1 VEKEDEGRKGGRKGT
16 LPRKY
21 FLLPET
27 IGAEAA
33 GSISLTCIKMHFA
46 GMQLTEEEKK
56 RKMMMKKKKKKKRR
70 KRKEMKEN
78 SNKRK
83 EEI

>member
-1 VEKEDEGRKGGRKGT
+1 MEKEDEGRKEGRKGT

-56 RKMMMKKKKKKKRR
+56 RKMMMKKKKKRR